1 MPCFSISS
9 HQKQSAMAKKKALKP
24 THFYSNTKM
33 PVTFITLKHNV
44 DYRTIVTT
52 IMYML
57 EFDREDEITAD
68 IVTEKIHHLFYWRGS
83 DFFDHN
89 EVDAA
94 FLDRAEQLA
103 NKLFPSFFKQQ
114 NQQNNAK

>member
-1 MPCFSISS
+1 
-9 HQKQSAMAKKKALKP
+9 MAKKKALKP
-24 THFYSNTKM
+24 THYYSNTNM
-33 PVTFITLKHNV
+33 PVTFITLKHHV

-68 IVTEKIHHLFYWRGS
+68 IVTEKIRHLFYWRGC

-89 EVDAA
+89 EIDVT
-94 FLDRAEQLA
+94 FLNKADKLA
-103 NKLFPSFFKQQ
+103 RQLFPSFYQQQ
-114 NQQNNAK
+114 NQQNNAE

>member
-1 MPCFSISS
+1 
-9 HQKQSAMAKKKALKP
+9 MAKKKALKP

-33 PVTFITLKHNV
+33 PVTFITLKHHV

-68 IVTEKIHHLFYWRGS
+68 IVTDRIRHLFYWRGC
-83 DFFDHN
+83 DFFDTY
-89 EVDAA
+89 EVNAA
-94 FLDRAEQLA
+94 FLSKAEDLA